1 MVRINTIQKD
11 VLLVNIYVPNR
22 DDPYFYINR
31 NENITKRKIRNLILA
46 GDWNLVLDLTI
57 DYQNYKRTNNVRAQ
71 KKEEE
76 IVADH
81 CLTDIRREHNGIHGD
96 ERTLFK
102 KAGQIV
108 SPHFRKRM

>member
-1 MVRINTIQKD
+1 MVHINTITMD

-31 NENITKRKIRNLILA
+31 NENIAKRKIPNLILA

-57 DYQNYKRTNNVRAQ
+57 YYYNYKRTNNVKAQ

-76 IVADH
+76 IVSDH
-81 CLTDIRREHNGIHGD
+81 CLTDIRREHNSLHGD
-96 ERTLFK
+96 EQTLFK
-102 KAGQIV
+102 KAG
-108 SPHFRKRM
+108 

>member
-1 MVRINTIQKD
+1 MVHIDTIKMD

-22 DDPYFYINR
+22 DDPNCYINR
-31 NENITKRKIRNLILA
+31 NENIAKFKLPNLILA
-46 GDWNLVLDLTI
+46 GDWNLVLDLKI
-57 DYQNYKRTNNVRAQ
+57 DYYNYKRTNNVKAQ

-81 CLTDIRREHNGIHGD
+81 CPTDIRRDHNSLHGD

-102 KAGQIV
+102 KTG
-108 SPHFRKRM
+108 

>member
-1 MVRINTIQKD
+1 MVRINTIQMD

-22 DDPYFYINR
+22 DDPNFYINL
-31 NENITKRKIRNLILA
+31 NENIAKLKIPNLILA

-57 DYQNYKRTNNVRAQ
+57 DYYNYKRTNNVKAQ

-102 KAGQIV
+102 KAG
-108 SPHFRKRM
+108 